1 MAKKRS
7 WVSKLLHVNDKGPSW
22 LHELVTGSL
31 FRVSNMR
38 NEESI
43 NTIKSKIDTMRA
55 LAEDAQ
61 IQTAL
66 SYYATDAT
74 IVNTKGQILWATA
87 IDDQTTEVADTVN
100 SLIKRWEI
108 NKYARDHILELATV
122 GNLYIPTTNLFKNER
137 HVNKGGRRVALDN
150 NTIPESDFDIVP
162 CYKIPPESIIHL
174 YEGGQ
179 SIGYLYEPDGNL
191 STSVDLHPDISA
203 IHFSL
208 GGLLGDYIIEVRDRN
223 GDDIQYDIK
232 FAEPLMSKATQPT
245 QTLNLLEDANI
256 LSSLA
261 RTIKFINVECGTAEE
276 TEIQEILQNIKQVIE
291 QNISINTNTG
301 DAQSYV
307 NPQSPNNL
315 IYLPRI
321 KGENAID
328 ITDLNMADNT
338 ETDNKLLEYYQDK
351 KLSVLG
357 VPKEALNFSSNE
369 GLGGAGSVLSQRSAI
384 YANSLQR
391 LKTAYIE
398 GWTDAINMY
407 CRERGYS
414 GIVGKFELHM
424 AEIIT
429 TQSTIQFEKRDAAV
443 SQAQAIVELLKSV
456 GVKDVQKYK
465 DAVIEILGDVLPG
478 ISGEVNKWDVN
489 IENGGDD
496 NLGI

>member
-1 MAKKRS
+1 
-7 WVSKLLHVNDKGPSW
+7 
-22 LHELVTGSL
+22 
-31 FRVSNMR
+31 
-38 NEESI
+38 
-43 NTIKSKIDTMRA
+43 
-55 LAEDAQ
+55 
-61 IQTAL
+61 
-66 SYYATDAT
+66 
-74 IVNTKGQILWATA
+74 
-87 IDDQTTEVADTVN
+87 
-100 SLIKRWEI
+100 
-108 NKYARDHILELATV
+108 
-122 GNLYIPTTNLFKNER
+122 
-137 HVNKGGRRVALDN
+137 
-150 NTIPESDFDIVP
+150 
-162 CYKIPPESIIHL
+162 
-174 YEGGQ
+174 
-179 SIGYLYEPDGNL
+179 
-191 STSVDLHPDISA
+191 
-203 IHFSL
+203 
-208 GGLLGDYIIEVRDRN
+208 
-223 GDDIQYDIK
+223 
-232 FAEPLMSKATQPT
+232 
-245 QTLNLLEDANI
+245 
-256 LSSLA
+256 
-261 RTIKFINVECGTAEE
+261 
-276 TEIQEILQNIKQVIE
+276 
-291 QNISINTNTG
+291 
-301 DAQSYV
+301 
-307 NPQSPNNL
+307 
-315 IYLPRI
+315 
-321 KGENAID
+321 
-328 ITDLNMADNT
+328 MADNT

-407 CRERGYS
+407 CRERGYN